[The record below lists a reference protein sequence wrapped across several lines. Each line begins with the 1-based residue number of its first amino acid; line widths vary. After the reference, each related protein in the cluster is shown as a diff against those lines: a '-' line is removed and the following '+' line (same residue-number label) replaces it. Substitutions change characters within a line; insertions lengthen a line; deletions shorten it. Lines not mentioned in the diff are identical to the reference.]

1 VYCCYSLFTFH
12 GSHGSN
18 TRIPTWKNEDV
29 TQIFTILAEFGE
41 ASSPT
46 RWWAEIIPP
55 LSNLPEWMQWWRP
68 EALRFQQ
75 RQNKVWMGYWQTL
88 KKKIEEGTAPECFVK
103 QFAESNYQD
112 KGIDEMQAAYTA
124 GSKIP

>member
-1 VYCCYSLFTFH
+1 
-12 GSHGSN
+12 
-18 TRIPTWKNEDV
+18 
-29 TQIFTILAEFGE
+29 
-41 ASSPT
+41 
-46 RWWAEIIPP
+46 
-55 LSNLPEWMQWWRP
+55 MQWWRP